1 VFPCL
6 RGLDKKEL
14 LDQWCAP
21 HGFTIPH
28 SEGDFCPGGK
38 WHCLMIS
45 PRGERFPVGGV
56 YREIIPNEL
65 LVFTHIWE
73 EDDGTPEHETVVT
86 VRFADEGTKTKV
98 TLEQSVFR
106 SVESRDGHIGGWS
119 EALERLQDLLTKI

>member
-1 VFPCL
+1 
-6 RGLDKKEL
+6 
-14 LDQWCAP
+14 
-21 HGFTIPH
+21 
-28 SEGDFCPGGK
+28 
-38 WHCLMIS
+38 MIS
-45 PRGERFPVGGV
+45 PQGERFPVGGV